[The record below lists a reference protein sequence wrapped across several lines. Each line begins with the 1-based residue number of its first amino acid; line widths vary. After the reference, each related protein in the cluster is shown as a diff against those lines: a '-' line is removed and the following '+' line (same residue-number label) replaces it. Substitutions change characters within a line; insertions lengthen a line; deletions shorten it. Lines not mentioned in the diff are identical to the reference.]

1 MPAEIVLQQSG
12 NKAVLA
18 QMLEELA
25 ALRVALASGET
36 ALAKVRAKL
45 KTFEDRYFRE
55 VGVLY
60 AELDELE
67 AGIAE
72 REARL
77 YDSETAR
84 SRAAEAREQANNSR
98 DAAADHA
105 EPVEMPDPSPSL
117 KALFRDVAKR
127 IHPDVAQDNA
137 EAEFFTLLMARANQ
151 AYRRGDAETLQRM
164 LDDHRD
170 PVGFAGVD
178 GIAAETGRAV
188 RQVQHVRRDLAALE
202 SERYTLLSSE
212 LAGLQRDAEAVAGEG
227 RDLLLELAAG
237 LHPQIADARYRLA
250 FLERQMFAHGR

>member
-12 NKAVLA
+12 NHAALA
-18 QMLEELA
+18 DALEELA
-25 ALRVALASGET
+25 ALRVALSDREA
-36 ALAKVRAKL
+36 ALAKLRATL

-67 AGIAE
+67 ADIAE

-77 YDSETAR
+77 YDSDTAR

-105 EPVEMPDPSPSL
+105 EPVELPDPSPGL

-127 IHPDVAQDNA
+127 IHPDLARDDA
-137 EAEFFTLLMARANQ
+137 EAEFFTLLMAHANQ
-151 AYRRGDAETLQRM
+151 AYRRGDAETLGRM

-170 PVGFAGVD
+170 PVSFAGAD
-178 GIAAETGRAV
+178 GVAAETARAV
-188 RQVQHVRRDLAALE
+188 RQVTHVRRDLAALE
-202 SERYTLLSSE
+202 AERYALLSSE

-237 LHPQIADARYRLA
+237 LNPQIADARYRLA